1 MLSNIFFLS
10 TPNFSPLVST
20 NRTVCGVNYFIKQ
33 EQIKI
38 RTLGPF
44 PAPLDTFRLVLAR
57 LKTRKL
63 INREASRW
71 KTAARVG
78 QSPGMAEREDEAGVG
93 AALLDAEQGPVALGP
108 L

>member
-1 MLSNIFFLS
+1 MHY
-10 TPNFSPLVST
+10 
-20 NRTVCGVNYFIKQ
+20 CIKQ

-44 PAPLDTFRLVLAR
+44 PASLDTFRLVSAR
-57 LKTRKL
+57 LETRKL
-63 INREASRW
+63 INREARRG

-78 QSPGMAEREDEAGVG
+78 QSPGMAERDDEAGVG